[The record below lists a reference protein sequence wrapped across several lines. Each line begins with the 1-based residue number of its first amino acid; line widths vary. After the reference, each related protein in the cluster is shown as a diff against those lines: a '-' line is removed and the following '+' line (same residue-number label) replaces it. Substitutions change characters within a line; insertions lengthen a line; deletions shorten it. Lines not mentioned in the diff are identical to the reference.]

1 MSTVGDLP
9 NYRRHL
15 LTVPWEQMNRL
26 ERVRYLLGAR
36 CSAPEVA
43 AIVGLP
49 EAEIERLREQLF
61 PRALGYTPGGNRG
74 FRNQPYDR

>member
-15 LTVPWEQMNRL
+15 LAVPWAQMNQL

-36 CSAPEVA
+36 CSAVEVSA
-43 AIVGLP
+43 VVGLP
-49 EAEIERLREQLF
+49 EAEIDRLREQLF
-61 PRALGYTPGGNRG
+61 PRAFRHVPGGNRG
-74 FRNQPYDR
+74 FRNEPYDR